1 MDEEA
6 FRPGTREEELATA
19 QTVLMAGGPFK
30 NKNGVATLT
39 NDRFVF
45 ADQRFSAQAAGAAG
59 GMLAGAVAGAL
70 EKRRSKGKPPMI
82 DVPLTDVTR
91 VAHEKKMTVRDI
103 LVIEAKGEEHR
114 FAQGFKA
121 LRPLLRRALPERH
134 GRNVVDDGE
143 GFRVSG

>member
-1 MDEEA
+1 MDEA
-6 FRPGTREEELATA
+6 FKADAEETEITTA

-45 ADQRFSAQAAGAAG
+45 ADQRFNAQAAGAVG

-70 EKRRSKGKPPMI
+70 EKRRGKDRPPMI
-82 DVPLTDVTR
+82 EVPLTDITR

-103 LVIEAKGEEHR
+103 LVIEANGQEHR

-121 LRPLLRRALPERH
+121 LSPLLRRALEERH
-134 GRNVVDDGE
+134 GKNVVDDGE